1 MSFIAQT
8 SRQENSNWNCNCNC
22 NCNSIWGKS
31 LDNGRALELWTRTG
45 TMRWST
51 AAGRCSKLT
60 GSSWCR
66 QSSAISTFWSC
77 YKSQRQAKGRGQHAG
92 VPLQIRANE
101 GERESAQLWS
111 GKSQKVKPQNIQE
124 DQNGFKYKVGN
135 NEVPAKCGRF
145 SQREGCTNGSSERSG
160 IVGST
165 QCVLASWLIKVI
177 IKICLCLAD
186 WPSSILSRTYP
197 GLRLNSSSSSTSF
210 FYEFN

>member
-8 SRQENSNWNCNCNC
+8 SRQSNSNSNCNCNC

-77 YKSQRQAKGRGQHAG
+77 YKSQRQAKGRGEHAG

-101 GERESAQLWS
+101 GGRESAQLWS
-111 GKSQKVKPQNIQE
+111 GKSQKVKPQTYKRIKTDLNTKWEIMKCRRNVE
-124 DQNGFKYKVGN
+124 DFHK
-135 NEVPAKCGRF
+135 GRVA
-145 SQREGCTNGSSERSG
+145 RMVAPSG
-160 IVGST
+160 RG
-165 QCVLASWLIKVI
+165 
-177 IKICLCLAD
+177 
-186 WPSSILSRTYP
+186 
-197 GLRLNSSSSSTSF
+197 
-210 FYEFN
+210 